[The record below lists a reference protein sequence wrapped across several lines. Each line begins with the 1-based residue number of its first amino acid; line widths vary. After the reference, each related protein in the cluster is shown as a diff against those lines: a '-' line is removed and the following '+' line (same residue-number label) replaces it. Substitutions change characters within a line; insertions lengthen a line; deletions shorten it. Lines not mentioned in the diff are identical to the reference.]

1 MAHMRTYQI
10 HRPFASRSRRW
21 TYDRRR
27 VPPQD
32 WTFGRHLPCRKG
44 PDFEGVTNSYCCTC
58 FHPHHPSPPGQLQ
71 RFQPP
76 HSALIS
82 EGPLA
87 GPSPGRSTRA
97 LLPRAPLKV
106 GCPLLCIVTTAIQCR
121 HLTATGLP
129 SRGSR
134 SICRSRDTRDTATT
148 PTQRTCSPPFPPAT
162 RPRFSFLPHILL
174 STQLDCSCR
183 CR

>member
-106 GCPLLCIVTTAIQCR
+106 GCPLLCIVNHCDSVPPPDYNWSSFSRFAVDLPVPRHSGHRNHPNTTHLLTPFSAR
-121 HLTATGLP
+121 HPSSLLLP
-129 SRGSR
+129 SAYTFVHP
-134 SICRSRDTRDTATT
+134 TR
-148 PTQRTCSPPFPPAT
+148 
-162 RPRFSFLPHILL
+162 L
-174 STQLDCSCR
+174 
-183 CR
+183 